1 MTGNANRRRQIWIPV
16 LLAVITVG
24 LFWPVRHHAFVNF
37 DDHEYLYDNLQV
49 RDGLSLD
56 GLAWALTTG
65 HASNWHP
72 LTWLSHMLDCQLFGL
87 HPGAH
92 HLVNVA
98 FHALN
103 TVLLFIWL
111 RQMTGAVL
119 RSALVAALFAWH
131 PLHVESVAWASERK
145 DVLCALFWFLAGMA
159 YVKYV
164 RDHRRAFRH
173 LSLVLFGLG
182 LMAKPML
189 VTFPFTLLL
198 LDVWPLGRIPGGN
211 AGISEAAE
219 GGSGGGN
226 WRTAWT
232 PLIAEKIPFFLL
244 AFLSCAVTYLV
255 QSRGGAV
262 SSVQAISP
270 TLRLENA
277 ALAYVRYLGKTI
289 WPVDLAAIYPYPRAW
304 PMLWVL
310 AALAV
315 LGAISVFALT
325 RARRQP
331 FLLIGWCWF
340 LGTLVPTI
348 GLVQV
353 GAQSMADRYMY
364 LPAVGIFIA
373 LAWGA
378 SEFRLAGQRIGPAVL
393 AGFGGAVLLACLLLT
408 RRQLATWRDSET
420 LFGHALQVTHDNY
433 IALDGLGSVLDESG
447 RFDEALRLFEASV
460 RLEPRYPEAQY
471 DLGTALLRRGELD
484 AAAARF
490 RKAIADSPKFANAYS
505 NLGKTLMELGDLA
518 AAEIQFTNVV
528 RLQPW
533 NAETHFNLATLHI
546 AQGRLNEAVQNFSA
560 ALTLNPNYAKAHG
573 NLGVTL
579 MRLGQVEAGARHL
592 AEVVKLEPE
601 NPEAL
606 FNLGLARMDLGFADE
621 AQKLFGQALALKPG
635 EAKYRWRLGTALAR
649 QRKYAE
655 AAPQL
660 RAALT
665 VKPDQPEIL
674 NELAWLLATCP
685 DAAVRQGAE
694 AVSLAE
700 RACDLT
706 QRERPVVLLTLAAA
720 QAEAGKFDAAT
731 ASVALARS
739 LAEKAGQQALLAQ
752 AASMLTNFAT
762 SQPIRD

>member
-1 MTGNANRRRQIWIPV
+1 
-16 LLAVITVG
+16 
-24 LFWPVRHHAFVNF
+24 
-37 DDHEYLYDNLQV
+37 
-49 RDGLSLD
+49 
-56 GLAWALTTG
+56 
-65 HASNWHP
+65 
-72 LTWLSHMLDCQLFGL
+72 
-87 HPGAH
+87 
-92 HLVNVA
+92 
-98 FHALN
+98 
-103 TVLLFIWL
+103 
-111 RQMTGAVL
+111 
-119 RSALVAALFAWH
+119 
-131 PLHVESVAWASERK
+131 
-145 DVLCALFWFLAGMA
+145 
-159 YVKYV
+159 
-164 RDHRRAFRH
+164 
-173 LSLVLFGLG
+173 
-182 LMAKPML
+182 
-189 VTFPFTLLL
+189 
-198 LDVWPLGRIPGGN
+198 
-211 AGISEAAE
+211 
-219 GGSGGGN
+219 
-226 WRTAWT
+226 
-232 PLIAEKIPFFLL
+232 
-244 AFLSCAVTYLV
+244 
-255 QSRGGAV
+255 
-262 SSVQAISP
+262 
-270 TLRLENA
+270 
-277 ALAYVRYLGKTI
+277 
-289 WPVDLAAIYPYPRAW
+289 
-304 PMLWVL
+304 
-310 AALAV
+310 
-315 LGAISVFALT
+315 
-325 RARRQP
+325 
-331 FLLIGWCWF
+331 
-340 LGTLVPTI
+340 
-348 GLVQV
+348 
-353 GAQSMADRYMY
+353 
-364 LPAVGIFIA
+364 
-373 LAWGA
+373 
-378 SEFRLAGQRIGPAVL
+378 
-393 AGFGGAVLLACLLLT
+393 
-408 RRQLATWRDSET
+408 
-420 LFGHALQVTHDNY
+420 
-433 IALDGLGSVLDESG
+433 
-447 RFDEALRLFEASV
+447 
-460 RLEPRYPEAQY
+460 
-471 DLGTALLRRGELD
+471 
-484 AAAARF
+484 
-490 RKAIADSPKFANAYS
+490 
-505 NLGKTLMELGDLA
+505 MELGDLA
-518 AAEIQFTNVV
+518 AAETQFTNVV

-546 AQGRLNEAVQNFSA
+546 AQGRLNEAVQNFNA